1 MYIQTESKAIINTEQ
16 VAVIKAYRKTP
27 NNWWLAALL
36 KSGDGIDIC
45 SCFDEICADITL
57 DEIMTAIK
65 EGANTFDI
73 ATLSAGTSEN
83 KTRDCQKYE
92 QLKRKLSDL
101 DLTAGQYEEII
112 KAVAEVL
119 EL

>member
-1 MYIQTESKAIINTEQ
+1 MYIQAENKAIINTEQ
-16 VAVIKAYRKTP
+16 VAVIKTYRKTP
-27 NNWWLAALL
+27 NDWRVAALL

-65 EGANTFDI
+65 EGAKTFDL

-92 QLKRKLSDL
+92 QLKRKLSTL

>member
-16 VAVIKAYRKTP
+16 VAVIKTYRKTL
-27 NNWWLAALL
+27 NDWWLTALL

-57 DEIMTAIK
+57 DEIMTAMRVCI
-65 EGANTFDI
+65 
-73 ATLSAGTSEN
+73 SASLHLML
-83 KTRDCQKYE
+83 R
-92 QLKRKLSDL
+92 
-101 DLTAGQYEEII
+101 
-112 KAVAEVL
+112 

>member
-1 MYIQTESKAIINTEQ
+1 MYIQTENKAIINTEQ
-16 VAVIKAYRKTP
+16 VAVIKTYKKTP
-27 NNWWLAALL
+27 HECWLTALL
-36 KSGDGIDIC
+36 SNGERIDIE
-45 SCFDEICADITL
+45 SCFDETCADITL
-57 DEIMTAIK
+57 DEIMAAIK

-83 KTRDCQKYE
+83 TTRVCQKYE

>member
-1 MYIQTESKAIINTEQ
+1 MYIQTEDKAIINTEQ
-16 VAVIKAYRKTP
+16 VAVIKTYRKTL
-27 NNWWLAALL
+27 NDWRLTALL
-36 KSGDGIDIC
+36 KSGSGIDIC

-83 KTRDCQKYE
+83 TTRDYQKYE

>member
-1 MYIQTESKAIINTEQ
+1 MYIQTEDKAIINTEQ
-16 VAVIKAYRKTP
+16 VAVIKTYRKTL
-27 NNWWLAALL
+27 NDWRLTALL
-36 KSGDGIDIC
+36 KSGSGIDIC

-92 QLKRKLSDL
+92 QLKRKLSTL
-101 DLTAGQYEEII
+101 DLTAGQYEEIV